1 MKKLT
6 PAILLLALALPLSG
20 CGKLFG
26 GVDDTV
32 LPGARE
38 DAIPGQTSFPAP
50 GDDGGVDTTG
60 KGTADAPA
68 DAPPA
73 TADAQAPAVDCSLK
87 KNAADPAC
95 ADTSSGDGTFSDGQ

>member
-38 DAIPGQTSFPAP
+38 DAIPGQTKFPAP
-50 GDDGGVDTTG
+50 GDDAGIDTAG
-60 KGTADAPA
+60 NGAA

-73 TADAQAPAVDCSLK
+73 TTDAQAPAVDCSLK

-95 ADTSSGDGTFSDGQ
+95 ADASSGDGTFSDGQ